1 MPWQIGDTCS
11 DVIRAALK
19 RRARA
24 VSPAIHF
31 NRLIS
36 ANMKVFARGQAA
48 KIVVGSILA
57 RSALATSSSP
67 ASGYRRFMCSA
78 SPCSFGPGSESAL
91 SQPCP
96 PWGTWPSPTRYRRG
110 LVSGPVIVN
119 SQRLSKTGTRIAP
132 KDRAP
137 LDRREGVEIA
147 GVSLRPD
154 KPLRWQ
160 RGACAGACSRNN
172 GAACAVI

>member
-19 RRARA
+19 QRARA

-31 NRLIS
+31 NHLIS

-57 RSALATSSSP
+57 RSALATSP
-67 ASGYRRFMCSA
+67 ASGYRLFMCFA

-96 PWGTWPSPTRYRRG
+96 PWGTWPSLTSPQGG

-119 SQRLSKTGTRIAP
+119 WQRLSKTRTRIAP